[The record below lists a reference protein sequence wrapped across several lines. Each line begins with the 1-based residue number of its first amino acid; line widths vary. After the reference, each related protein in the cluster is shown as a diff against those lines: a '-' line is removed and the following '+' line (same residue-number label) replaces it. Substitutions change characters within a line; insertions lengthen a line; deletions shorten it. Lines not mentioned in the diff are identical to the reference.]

1 MPPELRGAAVGFG
14 NVQPKADLKVHGRRQ
29 RGQPGDKPHSPR
41 TGEGYVAPATGQ
53 YTRAADVHGCDVRA
67 LLFST
72 FGGWSPAVVALFE
85 ECAAERQNKLRKDE
99 YDTTTWSARTWL
111 TFKTQKVSVALH
123 RAVALELANALGLS
137 AAVDAP

>member
-1 MPPELRGAAVGFG
+1 M
-14 NVQPKADLKVHGRRQ
+14 
-29 RGQPGDKPHSPR
+29 
-41 TGEGYVAPATGQ
+41 APATGQ

-99 YDTTTWSARTWL
+99 YDKTTWSARTWL

>member
-1 MPPELRGAAVGFG
+1 MLRR
-14 NVQPKADLKVHGRRQ
+14 GR
-29 RGQPGDKPHSPR
+29 
-41 TGEGYVAPATGQ
+41 
-53 YTRAADVHGCDVRA
+53 
-67 LLFST
+67 T
-72 FGGWSPAVVALFE
+72 FYIASGVVALFE

>member
-1 MPPELRGAAVGFG
+1 MFWRLVACRRRAV
-14 NVQPKADLKVHGRRQ
+14 
-29 RGQPGDKPHSPR
+29 R
-41 TGEGYVAPATGQ
+41 TN
-53 YTRAADVHGCDVRA
+53 
-67 LLFST
+67 
-72 FGGWSPAVVALFE
+72 E

-99 YDTTTWSARTWL
+99 YDKTTWSARTWL

>member
-1 MPPELRGAAVGFG
+1 MICNRPPDPHRG
-14 NVQPKADLKVHGRRQ
+14 
-29 RGQPGDKPHSPR
+29 
-41 TGEGYVAPATGQ
+41 
-53 YTRAADVHGCDVRA
+53 
-67 LLFST
+67 

-99 YDTTTWSARTWL
+99 YDTTHDTTTWSARTWL